1 MSKKRERKMR
11 ESRARLDYAANAL
24 SKFSGIYCNQHN
36 DIWYS

>member
-11 ESRARLDYAANAL
+11 ESRARLDYAASVL
-24 SKFSGIYCNQHN
+24 FKFSGIYCNQHS